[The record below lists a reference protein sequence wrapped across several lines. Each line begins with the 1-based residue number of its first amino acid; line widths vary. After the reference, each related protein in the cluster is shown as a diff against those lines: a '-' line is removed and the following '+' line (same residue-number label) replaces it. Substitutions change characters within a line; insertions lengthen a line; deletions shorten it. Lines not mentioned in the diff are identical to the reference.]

1 MLTVQA
7 VNIPSFIIKVQNEPI
22 YIFCIF
28 TYYLVHKMEQQNS
41 DTSQRIFIRNMMCSS
56 CIRVVREDLTKLGI
70 TVLDVNLGEATII
83 YDPEKISRS
92 QIDEVLQELG
102 MGLISNKDEILVEE
116 IKQTVIELVHYMNNV
131 DSIARKSE
139 YLVEKL
145 GRSYQTL
152 SKLFSK
158 VEPITL
164 EKYIILQKIERVKEL
179 ALEDKISLSEI
190 AWMMDYSSPHHLSSQ
205 FKLITGISL
214 SDFKKDPAAYKK
226 PINNLY

>member
-1 MLTVQA
+1 
-7 VNIPSFIIKVQNEPI
+7 
-22 YIFCIF
+22 
-28 TYYLVHKMEQQNS
+28 
-41 DTSQRIFIRNMMCSS
+41 MCS
-56 CIRVVREDLTKLGI
+56 CCTRLVKEDLTKLGI
-70 TVLDVNLGEATII
+70 TVVEVKLGEATII

-102 MGLISNKDEILVEE
+102 MGLISNKDEILVEQ
-116 IKQTVIELVHYMNNV
+116 IKQTIIELVHYMNNV
-131 DSIARKSE
+131 DSIVRKSE
-139 YLVEKL
+139 YLVEKM

-179 ALEDKISLSEI
+179 AMEDKISLSEI
-190 AWMMDYSSPHHLSSQ
+190 AWMMDYSSPHHLSNQ
-205 FKLITGISL
+205 FKIITGISL
-214 SDFKKDPAAYKK
+214 SDFKKDPAAHKK

>member
-1 MLTVQA
+1 MD
-7 VNIPSFIIKVQNEPI
+7 
-22 YIFCIF
+22 
-28 TYYLVHKMEQQNS
+28 EQSRNVG
-41 DTSQRIFIRNMMCSS
+41 QRIFIRNMMCS
-56 CIRVVREDLTKLGI
+56 CCTRLVKEDLTRLGV
-70 TVLDVNLGEATII
+70 TVVEVKLGEATVI

-102 MGLISNKDEILVEE
+102 MGLISNKDEILVEQ
-116 IKQTVIELVHYMNNV
+116 IKQTIIELVHYMNNV
-131 DSIARKSE
+131 DSIVRKSE
-139 YLVEKL
+139 YLVEKM
-145 GRSYQTL
+145 GKSYQTL

-179 ALEDKISLSEI
+179 AMEDKISLSEI
-190 AWMMDYSSPHHLSSQ
+190 AWMMDYSSPHHLSNQ
-205 FKLITGISL
+205 FKIITGISL

>member
-1 MLTVQA
+1 
-7 VNIPSFIIKVQNEPI
+7 
-22 YIFCIF
+22 
-28 TYYLVHKMEQQNS
+28 MEQQDS

-56 CIRVVREDLTKLGI
+56 CIRVVKEDLTKLGI
-70 TVLDVNLGEATII
+70 TVLDVKLGEAIVI

-102 MGLISNKDEILVEE
+102 MGLLSNKDEILVEQ

-131 DSIARKSE
+131 DSIVRKSE
-139 YLVEKL
+139 YLVEKM

-179 ALEDKISLSEI
+179 AMEDKISLSEI
-190 AWMMDYSSPHHLSSQ
+190 AWMMDYSSPHHLSNQ
-205 FKLITGISL
+205 FKIITGISL
-214 SDFKKDPAAYKK
+214 SDFKKDPAAFKK
-226 PINNLY
+226 PIDKLY